1 MTQSQALDGA
11 KWFIVDHFERLLV
24 FVLVASLLL
33 IHVFVDEKIAFL
45 SFYYLPVIVAGFHL
59 GKRVGTFSALLIVV
73 LVAFVQAV
81 VGLNPVYGPGLVSP
95 AALTL
100 LPWAGFL
107 VLTGYVVGMLGEQR
121 AARLDELKDA
131 YITML
136 EILTFH
142 LETNERRVRGHSY
155 RVAARAVGIARA
167 LGLRPDEVEHL
178 RVAAL
183 LHELSPADPRLMRLF
198 EHFPGSAK
206 ELPVAESMRAALDI
220 VREYAGYYEHVGG
233 DWPIDHLR
241 MSLGTKILALAD
253 AFETLQVSSGN
264 RPSMTQWAAIDE
276 IERGRG
282 VTFSTDVV
290 RALRS
295 AIAPDKLI
303 EVPILAS
310 A

>member
-1 MTQSQALDGA
+1 MSNIRTLDGA

-24 FVLVASLLL
+24 VVLVASLIL
-33 IHVFVDEKIAFL
+33 IHFFVDEKIAFL

-59 GKRVGTFSALLIVV
+59 GRRLGTYSALFIVM
-73 LVAFVQAV
+73 LVAFMQAA
-81 VGLNPVYGPGLVSP
+81 VGLSNPPGLIGPVV
-95 AALTL
+95 LTL

-121 AARLDELKDA
+121 TARLAELKDA

-142 LETNERRVRGHSY
+142 LESDERRVRGHSY

-167 LGLRPDEVEHL
+167 LEMRPEEVENI
-178 RVAAL
+178 RVAGL
-183 LHELSPADPRLMRLF
+183 LHELSPADPRLKRLF
-198 EHFPGSAK
+198 EHFPGSVT
-206 ELPVAESMRAALDI
+206 ELPVAASMSAALEI
-220 VREYAGYYEHVGG
+220 IREYAGYYEHVGG
-233 DWPIDHLR
+233 DWPIDRIR
-241 MSLGTKILALAD
+241 MSLGTKILAVAD
-253 AFETLQVSSGN
+253 AFETLQAPTGARS
-264 RPSMTQWAAIDE
+264 PMTQWAAIDE
-276 IERGRG
+276 IERGKG
-282 VTFSTDVV
+282 VTFSTDAV

-303 EVPILAS
+303 QVPILAT

>member
-1 MTQSQALDGA
+1 
-11 KWFIVDHFERLLV
+11 
-24 FVLVASLLL
+24 
-33 IHVFVDEKIAFL
+33 
-45 SFYYLPVIVAGFHL
+45 
-59 GKRVGTFSALLIVV
+59 
-73 LVAFVQAV
+73 
-81 VGLNPVYGPGLVSP
+81 
-95 AALTL
+95 
-100 LPWAGFL
+100 
-107 VLTGYVVGMLGEQR
+107 
-121 AARLDELKDA
+121 
-131 YITML
+131 
-136 EILTFH
+136 
-142 LETNERRVRGHSY
+142 
-155 RVAARAVGIARA
+155 VAARAVGIARA
-167 LGLRPDEVEHL
+167 LGLRADEVENL

-198 EHFPGSAK
+198 EHFPGSVK
-206 ELPVAESMRAALDI
+206 ELPVAASMRAALDV

-241 MSLGTKILALAD
+241 MSLGTKILAVAD

-282 VTFSTDVV
+282 VTFSSDVV